1 MSDGDIWHQVQAQRE
16 DGIDALFVIREVEP
30 RTDQPR
36 IFVIEMPYKVTELS
50 RLPDAAAYR
59 RLHMFQEQWVEPAC
73 SALGW
78 TFVAWKSED
87 GSFFLYLYGGGEPQ
101 AMLEK
106 LAPFDGAL
114 GFFDDAD
121 PEWNEYA
128 ALRELLE
135 QAQAVADEEPEPEPE
150 HAHNGTNG
158 HAHEHAGDIT
168 SVGMPAVKPAK
179 KKPKKKPAAKKK
191 PVAKKK
197 PAAKKKK
204 PLAKK
209 PAAKKKRARR

>member
-1 MSDGDIWHQVQAQRE
+1 MSEGDIWHQVQAQRE
-16 DGIDALFVIREVEP
+16 DGVDALFVIRDVEP
-30 RTDQPR
+30 RHDQTR

-50 RLPDAAAYR
+50 RLPDATEYR
-59 RLHMFQEQWVEPAC
+59 RLHTFQEQWVEPAC
-73 SALGW
+73 AQLGW

-87 GSFFLYLYGGGEPQ
+87 GSFFLYLYGGGDPN

-121 PEWNEYA
+121 PDWNEYA

-135 QAQAVADEEPEPEPE
+135 QAQAAAQYDDEPE
-150 HAHNGTNG
+150 HEHHQHTNG
-158 HAHEHAGDIT
+158 HAHEPVGDIT

-179 KKPKKKPAAKKK
+179 KKKPKPAAKKKPKVAAKKKPVAKTKKKPAAKKK
-191 PVAKKK
+191 
-197 PAAKKKK
+197 
-204 PLAKK
+204 
-209 PAAKKKRARR
+209 R

>member
-1 MSDGDIWHQVQAQRE
+1 MAEGDIWHQVQAQRE

-30 RTDQPR
+30 RRDQPR

-50 RLPDAAAYR
+50 RLPDATEYR
-59 RLHMFQEQWVEPAC
+59 RLHTFQEQWVEPAC
-73 SALGW
+73 AQLGW

-87 GSFFLYLYGGGEPQ
+87 GSFFLYLYGDGNPN

-121 PEWNEYA
+121 PDWNEYA
-128 ALRELLE
+128 ALRELLA
-135 QAQAVADEEPEPEPE
+135 QAQAAAEEEPEHE
-150 HAHNGTNG
+150 HAHHNGANG
-158 HAHEHAGDIT
+158 HAHDHVGDTT
-168 SVGMPAVKPAK
+168 SVGMPAVKRASK
-179 KKPKKKPAAKKK
+179 KKPKK

-197 PAAKKKK
+197 PAAK
-204 PLAKK
+204 PLAKKK
-209 PAAKKKRARR
+209 PAAKKRRA